1 MFGLRPK
8 HPAPQP
14 PRHATAEG
22 PAVVGEVA
30 IPDVPSLE
38 GYTIAELRTEQL
50 ARLIP
55 LEELQPEQVAHLIR
69 TLTRGRG

>member
-14 PRHATAEG
+14 PRRVAPERPATA
-22 PAVVGEVA
+22 GEVI

-50 ARLIP
+50 ARLIRF
-55 LEELQPEQVAHLIR
+55 EELEPEQVAHLIR
-69 TLTRGRG
+69 TLTSGRR

>member
-1 MFGLRPK
+1 MFGPRLKQLIPLAGRRA
-8 HPAPQP
+8 APD
-14 PRHATAEG
+14 AAAG
-22 PAVVGEVA
+22 GGDVG

-50 ARLIP
+50 ARLIH

-69 TLTRGRG
+69 TLTRGGR

>member
-1 MFGLRPK
+1 MFEPRFK
-8 HPAPQP
+8 HPAPQRVP
-14 PRHATAEG
+14 PESAASG
-22 PAVVGEVA
+22 GDVD

-55 LEELQPEQVAHLIR
+55 LEELHPEQVAHLIR
-69 TLTRGRG
+69 ALTRGAR